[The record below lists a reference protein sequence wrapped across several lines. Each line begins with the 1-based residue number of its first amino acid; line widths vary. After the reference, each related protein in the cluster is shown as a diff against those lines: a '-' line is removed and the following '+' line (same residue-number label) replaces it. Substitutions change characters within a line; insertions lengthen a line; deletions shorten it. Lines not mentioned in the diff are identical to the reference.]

1 MIHFPSGR
9 ACFRL
14 GELEPW
20 GRGGWTVPL
29 STLGSPV
36 RGTSPSPRPPEHLNQ
51 CGLPP
56 QAGDSNQWLC
66 SAGFYARTPEA
77 RSLQAA
83 SVCQSPGQ
91 GKTLVECRNLG
102 PGTEG
107 SSDRPWAALA
117 APAHTGVARQSRRP
131 LLRSLTGSS
140 RIDLGHRPRLRNQC
154 FLMSRWLWFSFC
166 NFPPGSIY
174 VLDRHGSPRSLIPLA
189 GTGGAPQIREEMA
202 RLAQHGGQSAGSE
215 PSGSHQEAQGH
226 AWF

>member
-1 MIHFPSGR
+1 MSRVEFSLWSSLMIHFPSGR

-29 STLGSPV
+29 STLGSLV
-36 RGTSPSPRPPEHLNQ
+36 QGTSPSPRPPEHLNQ

-56 QAGDSNQWLC
+56 QAGDSNQRLC

-117 APAHTGVARQSRRP
+117 APAHTGVAWTGPGPPPQESHRKFMNRRGP
-131 LLRSLTGSS
+131 QAAAEKS
-140 RIDLGHRPRLRNQC
+140 
-154 FLMSRWLWFSFC
+154 
-166 NFPPGSIY
+166 
-174 VLDRHGSPRSLIPLA
+174 VLFNVTVALVFIL
-189 GTGGAPQIREEMA
+189 
-202 RLAQHGGQSAGSE
+202 
-215 PSGSHQEAQGH
+215 
-226 AWF
+226 